1 MKPTAAVHRKTMVL
15 KQRWHKFVFFIDC
28 HWNLST
34 NNNDCLKLQTLA
46 TMAQSFLLIR
56 LGMELSISLI
66 VIRDLY
72 QNPNK
77 EFPLTVTEVSWYG
90 MY

>member
-1 MKPTAAVHRKTMVL
+1 
-15 KQRWHKFVFFIDC
+15 
-28 HWNLST
+28 
-34 NNNDCLKLQTLA
+34 
-46 TMAQSFLLIR
+46 MAQSFLLIR